1 MTTPIEDFNR
11 KECCLIDAAK
21 VNAYI
26 DIALDPD
33 NPTGIILDTSWGTIK
48 LDLKSIVKAGE
59 TITTLEL
66 VEDGLCYHK
75 EDGTTDFIS
84 GDALSRVIS
93 MQLLKDVDPDWND
106 EDIHY
111 YFTEDE
117 FKPVNGE
124 IETEE
129 FKYLIG
135 KRVA

>member
-1 MTTPIEDFNR
+1 MRVYEATVIDKCAGAEPISYESFVAVV
-11 KECCLIDAAK
+11 ETLGQ
-21 VNAYI
+21 NA
-26 DIALDPD
+26 
-33 NPTGIILDTSWGTIK
+33 
-48 LDLKSIVKAGE
+48 
-59 TITTLEL
+59 
-66 VEDGLCYHK
+66 
-75 EDGTTDFIS
+75 
-84 GDALSRVIS
+84 
-93 MQLLKDVDPDWND
+93 DPDWND